1 MKRMLLP
8 ILLASVLLTGC
19 VKTKYTPLTSE
30 QFIKAV
36 ERRDAVTQ
44 TVRSGDMF
52 SSDHPE
58 ALIARVLFD
67 NDTDGWSGVFWE
79 FDGET
84 AATACYSR
92 LFEASSPSNSFTP
105 GEEYDCIEVT
115 MSEGA
120 QPFLRVMRVHNTVL
134 LVSSIN
140 SDESKKAVSR
150 LLVSLGYN

>member
-8 ILLASVLLTGC
+8 ILLAAVLLTGC

-36 ERRDAVTQ
+36 ERRDTVTQ

-105 GEEYDCIEVT
+105 GKEYD
-115 MSEGA
+115 
-120 QPFLRVMRVHNTVL
+120 MRVHNTVL
-134 LVSSIN
+134 LVSNIN